1 MFPQS
6 SINVWLEHVHS
17 YCHSLL
23 FLYSS
28 RLMHTSVVV
37 SQDLKVYTVR
47 WTSMSVPVD
56 PVRMEVSA
64 MIRLMATYAG
74 ALQVCCWQVMA
85 SVIPSCVLLL
95 DVLKE
100 LIKCTE
106 VTTYYMNFSIG
117 RYHVVLYFICL
128 AL

>member
-1 MFPQS
+1 M
-6 SINVWLEHVHS
+6 SILTHKHS
-17 YCHSLL
+17 IL
-23 FLYSS
+23 FLYLS
-28 RLMHTSVVV
+28 RLMPMSVVV

-85 SVIPSCVLLL
+85 SD
-95 DVLKE
+95 DVLK
-100 LIKCTE
+100 LIAGVCQHIWVTE
-106 VTTYYMNFSIG
+106 FGNFIWDDASTVG
-117 RYHVVLYFICL
+117 CNY
-128 AL
+128 